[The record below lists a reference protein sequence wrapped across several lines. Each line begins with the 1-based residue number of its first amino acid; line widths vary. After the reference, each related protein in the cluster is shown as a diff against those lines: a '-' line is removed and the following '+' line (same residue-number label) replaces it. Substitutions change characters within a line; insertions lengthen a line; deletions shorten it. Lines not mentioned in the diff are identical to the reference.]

1 MPLELQVIRA
11 GDFVCLDAD
20 EHLDYE
26 ASKKAL
32 QSLAHA
38 CRKRGLD
45 RALLDLRALPVPA
58 KPLFTPTQ
66 LAALIGTFHQAGFG
80 RQQRLAVLYKTDP
93 HGGVRTFAFI
103 GRIQGW
109 QVRAFD
115 DFEQAFHWLS
125 EETARQA
132 ARRENEIPV
141 PITKRRS
148 EVKKLPAG
156 FPAGVAGTRPA
167 RPVRR
172 GTPKQP

>member
-1 MPLELQVIRA
+1 MPIDLQVIRA

-20 EHLDYE
+20 EQLDYE
-26 ASKKAL
+26 ASKQAL

-66 LAALIGTFHQAGFG
+66 LAALIGTFRAAGFG
-80 RQQRLAVLYKTDP
+80 RQQKLAVLYKTDP

-125 EETARQA
+125 EETESKA
-132 ARRENEIPV
+132 RENEIPI
-141 PITKRRS
+141 PIKKRTGQA
-148 EVKKLPAG
+148 KKLPVSEN
-156 FPAGVAGTRPA
+156 AGVSSRSTARPA
-167 RPVRR
+167 RSATHKHR
-172 GTPKQP
+172 